1 MNDAAANA
9 WGDVPEPD
17 QQEPTLG
24 SFGEH
29 EFLMFGQIAEEVKQE
44 LDAGREP
51 DIARLIADHPELEQH
66 IRQLIPALHVLHD
79 AGEVLAQPPDALSAE
94 AIFPPNRR
102 LGDYQIQ
109 RQIGRGGMG
118 IVYEAEQVSLRRKVA
133 VKVLPVAATWD
144 DHRLQRFQNEA
155 QAVARLHHQNIVPVY
170 TVGCEHGVHYFA
182 MQYLEGQTLADIIA
196 ALREPDLRHVCLSGL
211 QPIPTPVDGNALT
224 CPFEPQS
231 DSRPSSDSPE
241 PAIVTHELE
250 ATVTT
255 SPAGVWQSRQFY
267 QFVATVGLQA
277 AHGLEHAHQH
287 SVIHRD
293 IKPGNLLVESSGHL
307 WITDFGIARFPGDAA
322 ETTTGDVLGTAR
334 YMSPEQ
340 AKSQNSLV
348 DHRSDIY
355 SLGVTL
361 YELLTLQPAVDG
373 QNVQEILRQIGEC
386 EPRRPRRLSRTIPED
401 LETIVLKAIAKS
413 PLQRYASAQH
423 MADDLQRFL
432 NDEPVLAKRPSWARV
447 GMSFLRRHR
456 RSVLAALA
464 SAASVALLLGAIVL
478 FAPRPDPPL
487 VIAHLEADLGAQR
500 MSAGKHA
507 DAIVHLSRS
516 LELDPANERTWLDRA
531 ESYTQIGNFALAYED
546 LSQALN
552 LRRDLPTLYR
562 RVCVATKLDRWDKVA
577 ADFGELYRV
586 GLTADP
592 TSLDLFVFPRHYLD
606 EQLAARPDAAWLWVA
621 AAVQKTRASD
631 TAGALKD
638 LVHASA
644 LAPDAHWVLGQIG
657 WLRLERCEM
666 DEAIAALSRAIRL
679 QQDCAAYWAYRAAA
693 RGYIGQFEDALSD
706 AEQAIQLAPHEAVPL
721 QIRGR
726 LRAKTGE
733 TEAAIA
739 DFQASLELDP
749 NGGTQMWPSFANAI
763 RRRGTTDA
771 DRRFAEGFLQ
781 RNPDLALARAHWG
794 NVCLYAGQTEE
805 AVEHLL
811 AAGRMAPH
819 DQFVKRK
826 LFEALLALNNLPRA
840 IDILHDFTQRGSGAA
855 NWRYLAELNLM
866 AGHADT
872 YRDICQGVLKKK
884 LVPFLGGYVVLTCS
898 ETPDFQSYEPFMVK
912 LADGART
919 QYPHVPMHL
928 ACGAVCYRLGDY
940 DAALP
945 CLEHAVSMTQEWHNA
960 FDEYA
965 GTESAYFLAM
975 TQHNL
980 GHHAEARESL
990 TLAHA
995 RLAQLNAALDKPY
1008 PDMVWKLNRIRQEAE
1023 SVVNTEITTQQ
1034 PTQ

>member
-1 MNDAAANA
+1 MNDAAADA
-9 WGDVPEPD
+9 WGNVPEPD
-17 QQEPTLG
+17 QHDPTRG

-79 AGEVLAQPPDALSAE
+79 AGEVLAQPPDAHSAE
-94 AIFPPNRR
+94 AMLPANRR

-211 QPIPTPVDGNALT
+211 QPVPTPVDGNALT

-231 DSRPSSDSPE
+231 DSRPSSQPPE
-241 PAIVTHELE
+241 PAVRSHEPE
-250 ATVTT
+250 ATVVT

-267 QFVATVGLQA
+267 QFVANAGLQA
-277 AHGLEHAHQH
+277 AQALEHAHHH

-293 IKPGNLLVESSGHL
+293 IKPGNLLVEPSGHL

-322 ETTTGDVLGTAR
+322 ETTTGDMLGTAR

-386 EPRRPRRLSRTIPED
+386 EPRRPRRLSRAIPED

-432 NDEPVLAKRPSWARV
+432 NDEPVWAKRPSWARV

-456 RSVLAALA
+456 RPVIAALV
-464 SAASVALLLGAIVL
+464 SAVSVALLLGAIVMCT
-478 FAPRPDPPL
+478 PRPDSAL
-487 VIAHLEADLGAQR
+487 IIAHREADLGAER
-500 MSAGKHA
+500 MAAGKYA
-507 DAIVHLSRS
+507 DAIDHLSRA
-516 LELDPANERTWLDRA
+516 LALAPANERTWLDRA
-531 ESYTQIGNFALAYED
+531 ECFTQTGNFAQAYED
-546 LSQALN
+546 LNQALN

-562 RVCVATKLDRWDKVA
+562 RAVIAAKLARWEEVAS
-577 ADFGELYRV
+577 DFGELYRS

-592 TSLDLFVFPRHYLD
+592 TSLDLFAFPRGYVA
-606 EQLAARPDAAWLWVA
+606 EQLKVHPEAAWLWVA
-621 AAVQKTRASD
+621 SAVQKFRGND
-631 TAGALKD
+631 TAGAMKD
-638 LVHASA
+638 LLHASE
-644 LAPDAHWVLGQIG
+644 LAPDAHWVLGQLG
-657 WLRLERCEM
+657 WLRLERYEM

-693 RGYIGQFEDALSD
+693 RGYFGQFDDALSD
-706 AEQAIQLAPHEAVPL
+706 VEQAIQLAPHEAVPL

-726 LRAKTGE
+726 LRAKSGA
-733 TEAAIA
+733 TELAIA

-749 NGGTQMWPSFANAI
+749 NGGEQMWPYFVNVI
-763 RRRGTTDA
+763 RRRGTTEA
-771 DRRFAEGFLQ
+771 DRHFAREFLQ
-781 RNPDLALARAHWG
+781 RNPNLALARAHWG
-794 NVCLYAGQTEE
+794 NVCLYAGQTDE
-805 AVEHLL
+805 AIAHLL
-811 AAGRMAPH
+811 AAGQMAPH
-819 DQFVKRK
+819 DQFVKRQ
-826 LFEALLALNNLPRA
+826 LFIALLTLNDLPRA
-840 IDILHDFTQRGSGAA
+840 IEILHDFTQTGSGAA
-855 NWRYLAELNLM
+855 NWRYLAELHLM
-866 AGHADT
+866 AGQTDV
-872 YRDICQGVLKKK
+872 YRDICRSVLGKK
-884 LVPFLGGYVVLTCS
+884 LVPVLAGYFVLTCS
-898 ETPDFQSYEPFMVK
+898 ETPDFQFYQPYMTA
-912 LADGART
+912 LADGARA
-919 QYPHVPMHL
+919 QHPRVPMYL
-928 ACGAVCYRLGDY
+928 ACGAIRYRLGEY
-940 DAALP
+940 EAALP
-945 CLEHAVSMTQEWHNA
+945 FLEHAVSMTQDWHNS
-960 FDEYA
+960 FDEFV
-965 GTESAYFLAM
+965 GTESVYFLAM
-975 TQHNL
+975 AQYKA
-980 GHHAEARESL
+980 GHHAEARSSL
-990 TLAHA
+990 ILAHA
-995 RLAQLNAALDKPY
+995 RLTALNTALDKPFS
-1008 PDMVWKLNRIRQEAE
+1008 DMEWKLNRIRQEAE
-1023 SVVNTEITTQQ
+1023 SVVGTEAATGQSPQ
-1034 PTQ
+1034 